1 MASIGSVTAK
11 AQFSR
16 ERSTIYSFSTCN
28 YSGLLAS
35 KKRLSLCP
43 SRMDRSFVFSA
54 ISIRQQSQRSFAQ
67 PSFLTKECH
76 RRTNVVNQDSI
87 DNQSSHMEEPK
98 IIEESGKKNDTV
110 PADDLSQGKKRSAKI
125 HDFCFGIPFGGVVL
139 GAGVVGFLL
148 SGNRAT
154 LLNGL
159 LFGGALLALSSYSL
173 KVWRQGKSC
182 LPFILGQ
189 SEAYLDMVFILEW
202 CSFGGGS
209 FGKAISD
216 ICFDK
221 EPFPNR
227 TLYYH
232 KVIHGNYF
240 YFSIFQFFV
249 MEHPN
254 FTLKCSAGMLCFYLY
269 VLLSGGNPPPKKL
282 KVATSMSS

>member
-1 MASIGSVTAK
+1 MASVGSVTAK

-16 ERSTIYSFSTCN
+16 ERSTIYSFSNCN

-43 SRMDRSFVFSA
+43 GRMDRSFVFSA
-54 ISIRQQSQRSFAQ
+54 ISIRQQSQRSFAH

-76 RRTNVVNQDSI
+76 RRTNAVNQDSI

-98 IIEESGKKNDTV
+98 IIEESDKKNDTL

-148 SGNRAT
+148 SGNHAT

-159 LFGGALLALSSYSL
+159 FFGGALLGLSSYSL

-189 SEAYLDMVFILEW
+189 SVLAVALLVKQFQIYALTKNL
-202 CSFGGGS
+202 
-209 FGKAISD
+209 
-216 ICFDK
+216 
-221 EPFPNR
+221 FP
-227 TLYYH
+227 TGLY
-232 KVIHGNYF
+232 I
-240 YFSIFQFFV
+240 I
-249 MEHPN
+249 
-254 FTLKCSAGMLCFYLY
+254 TSAGMLCFYLY